1 MQRGEGGGGAS
12 GVLVMVVSISC
23 IETRER
29 LILSITWRFLSD
41 HHSLLSR
48 REKGN
53 LSILP
58 MFARVSP
65 VIGETV
71 RTLPSLLIA
80 ILRLAEEYLIAV

>member
-1 MQRGEGGGGAS
+1 MMVVVVCIIQRGIM
-12 GVLVMVVSISC
+12 VL
-23 IETRER
+23 
-29 LILSITWRFLSD
+29 ITWRFLSD

-65 VIGETV
+65 VIGGTV

>member
-1 MQRGEGGGGAS
+1 MMVVVMCIIQRGIM
-12 GVLVMVVSISC
+12 VL
-23 IETRER
+23 
-29 LILSITWRFLSD
+29 ITWRFLSD

-65 VIGETV
+65 VIRGNSEN
-71 RTLPSLLIA
+71 IA
-80 ILRLAEEYLIAV
+80 ESIDSDIEVG